1 MTLSQT
7 ILHVE
12 DDANDV
18 LLFRHACV
26 KGGVKVN
33 VQTVG
38 DGDEALAYLEGA
50 DHFADRKQHPL
61 PKLVLLDLKM
71 PKLNGFDVLNWMR
84 QKDEFR
90 RVPVVVLSSSNHDDD
105 VRKAYDLGANSFL
118 IKPVG
123 FEALTD
129 LARAIEHYWLS
140 LNADAEPV

>member
-1 MTLSQT
+1 MTVSQT

-18 LLFRHACV
+18 LLFHHACV
-26 KGGVKVN
+26 KVGVKVN

-38 DGDEALAYLEGA
+38 DGDEALAYMEGA
-50 DHFADRKQHPL
+50 DPFADRKQHPL
-61 PKLVLLDLKM
+61 PNLVLLDLKM

-84 QKDEFR
+84 QKEAFR

-123 FEALTD
+123 FEALMD

-140 LNADAEPV
+140 LNADAAPA

>member
-1 MTLSQT
+1 
-7 ILHVE
+7 
-12 DDANDV
+12 
-18 LLFRHACV
+18 
-26 KGGVKVN
+26 
-33 VQTVG
+33 
-38 DGDEALAYLEGA
+38 
-50 DHFADRKQHPL
+50 
-61 PKLVLLDLKM
+61 LVLLDLKM

-84 QKDEFR
+84 QKKEFR

-140 LNADAEPV
+140 LNADPEPA